1 MWAIIATFYVS
12 MARQQG
18 FCIKLWPMEK
28 GWVCETVIS
37 LIYQAGHLM
46 TDNFNFSVK
55 LADWLLK
62 HPSLLTGM
70 AVSGYL
76 LLEPS
81 NSPPPAL
88 LILISSS
95 KESGL
100 DPNHSSP
107 SRSRAV
113 MASHGLNVTLS
124 SPLWK
129 GPCAHEKIKVLGG
142 YVPWEQSEVLEVG
155 VGVKIKEILLYM
167 EWIRGSGVQILHQSP
182 FCFLHRQRIGSPEEK
197 SLTACMCMTLHEK
210 EMNVTL
216 YWVTSTHYPTAAAQ
230 NAMIWFFQNKY

>member
-1 MWAIIATFYVS
+1 MLTWLHPYAVTDELLSRTDEKLDCLRASNQANGNLNSMCQKTLRIKMWAIIATFYVS

-124 SPLWK
+124 PPLWK
-129 GPCAHEKIKVLGG
+129 GPCAHEKTKVLGG
-142 YVPWEQSEVLEVG
+142 LCTLRTKWCLWG
-155 VGVKIKEILLYM
+155 
-167 EWIRGSGVQILHQSP
+167 RCGSKN
-182 FCFLHRQRIGSPEEK
+182 QRDF
-197 SLTACMCMTLHEK
+197 
-210 EMNVTL
+210 TL
-216 YWVTSTHYPTAAAQ
+216 YGMNT
-230 NAMIWFFQNKY
+230 WFRSADFGPESFLFSS